1 GSKLHDNVE
10 GHGKGFS
17 KPKNGNTSIYDNISI
32 SKIADAGF
40 RNYAEMDIRT
50 DNQQILSKFPTLNEV
65 YEKVGIKTDAYR
77 IRTVTRAESGGLENR
92 SAAGNKAY
100 EDAVNR

>member
-1 GSKLHDNVE
+1 MPK
-10 GHGKGFS
+10 KGT
-17 KPKNGNTSIYDNISI
+17 TSIYDNISMKSI
-32 SKIADAGF
+32 DEAGF
-40 RNYAEMDIRT
+40 KDYKNMDVRT
-50 DNQQILSKFPTLNEV
+50 DNQQILSKFPTINAV
-65 YEKVGIKTDAYR
+65 SEKAGLKTDAYR